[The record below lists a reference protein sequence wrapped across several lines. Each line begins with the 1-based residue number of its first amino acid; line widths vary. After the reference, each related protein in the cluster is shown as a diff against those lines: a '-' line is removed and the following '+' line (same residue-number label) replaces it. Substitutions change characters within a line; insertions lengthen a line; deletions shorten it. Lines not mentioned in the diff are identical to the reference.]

1 MAKRTTFREEV
12 TQEGIRDLR
21 RYAGECLCGAKINTK
36 DAAALRA
43 HAESCLELRDEMTTR
58 L

>member
-1 MAKRTTFREEV
+1 MAKLTFREEV
-12 TQEGIRDLR
+12 TREGIRDLR
-21 RYAGECLCGAKINTK
+21 RYAGECLCGAKIDTK
-36 DAAALRA
+36 DDPAALRA